1 MDNFQKGIE
10 NCEAQDW
17 KMLRLDAAGCATHDF
32 SHHTFT
38 SGQNS
43 HPSFVFPEL
52 SVHTSPGGTTEFRVA
67 FAPVSLAGELLK
79 GHKERCLTNL
89 GTPKGLARPGFK
101 TGVLVTESSH
111 GPHIVCSIQYI
122 LLFVSLFLLLSTFH
136 VPEISELPNFL
147 LHYLPEQVEL

>member
-1 MDNFQKGIE
+1 MQLVVQPMIFPTTPSPQAKIAIHPLCSQSSPSTLLLG
-10 NCEAQDW
+10 AQRS
-17 KMLRLDAAGCATHDF
+17 L
-32 SHHTFT
+32 
-38 SGQNS
+38 
-43 HPSFVFPEL
+43 EL
-52 SVHTSPGGTTEFRVA
+52 LLHLSL
-67 FAPVSLAGELLK
+67 SLAGELLK

-147 LHYLPEQVEL
+147 LHYLPE